1 MSPSPVMS
9 LIVATKGRSAPFRDL
24 FGSLEAQTFRD
35 FEVIVVDQNADG
47 RLGSPDR
54 EGWGF
59 PLLHLRTPHESGAS
73 RGRNAGFARAN
84 GSIILFPDDDC
95 WYDAGFLADAM
106 RRMTELG
113 ADVLSGRAAD
123 AAGRDINGRYMQART
138 TITRDN
144 VWTAGIEWVIFFK
157 REVFE
162 TLGRVRSR
170 HRDRG
175 RRRRGQSCEAQ
186 DIMLRALETGLHCVF
201 DPAVYGHHAE
211 LDIRSPAMLRKGRAY
226 ARGFG
231 YVLRQASLPASAG
244 RRLAA
249 APGDPRHPGDPQ
261 RRPDA
266 GCLLRQRAGRA
277 SRRLAHEPLRQ
288 RRDEGARRR
297 ATCDGS
303 VAPTAPLRARCGAGA
318 APA

>member
-47 RLGSPDR
+47 RIGSPDR

-73 RGRNAGFARAN
+73 RGRNAGFARAR

-162 TLGRVRSR
+162 TLGGF
-170 HRDRG
+170 DPG
-175 RRRRGQSCEAQ
+175 IGIGAETPWQSCEAQ

-231 YVLRQASLPASAG
+231 YVLR
-244 RRLAA
+244 
-249 APGDPRHPGDPQ
+249 RH
-261 RRPDA
+261 RY
-266 GCLLRQRAGRA
+266 
-277 SRRLAHEPLRQ
+277 PLRQ
-288 RRDEGARRR
+288 VADWLLRPAIRGILAILKGDRTLAAYYGNVLAGRLEGWRMSLF
-297 ATCDGS
+297 GS
-303 VAPTAPLRARCGAGA
+303 VATKAPAGA
-318 APA
+318 RPATVR

>member
-1 MSPSPVMS
+1 MS

-47 RLGSPDR
+47 SLGSPDG

-73 RGRNAGFARAN
+73 RGRNAGFARAR

-95 WYDAGFLADAM
+95 WYDAGFLADAL
-106 RRMTELG
+106 RRITELG

-162 TLGRVRSR
+162 TLGGF
-170 HRDRG
+170 DPG
-175 RRRRGQSCEAQ
+175 IGIGADTPWQSCEAQ
-186 DIMLRALETGLHCVF
+186 DIMLRALEAGLHCVF

-231 YVLRQASLPASAG
+231 YVLR
-244 RRLAA
+244 
-249 APGDPRHPGDPQ
+249 RH
-261 RRPDA
+261 RY
-266 GCLLRQRAGRA
+266 
-277 SRRLAHEPLRQ
+277 PLRQ
-288 RRDEGARRR
+288 VADWLLRPAIRGILSILKGDRMLAAYYGNVLAGRLEGWRMSLF
-297 ATCDGS
+297 GS
-303 VAPTAPLRARCGAGA
+303 VATKAPAGA
-318 APA
+318 RPATVR

>member
-47 RLGSPDR
+47 RIGSPDR

-73 RGRNAGFARAN
+73 RGRNAGFARAR

-162 TLGRVRSR
+162 TLGGF
-170 HRDRG
+170 DPG
-175 RRRRGQSCEAQ
+175 IGIGAETPWQSCEGQ

-231 YVLRQASLPASAG
+231 YVLRRHHYPLRQVADWLLRPAIRGILSILKG
-244 RRLAA
+244 
-249 APGDPRHPGDPQ
+249 
-261 RRPDA
+261 
-266 GCLLRQRAGRA
+266 LLRQRARRPP
-277 SRRLAHEPLRQ
+277 RRLAHEPLRQ
-288 RRDEGARRR
+288 RRDEGPSRR